1 MDKSKLI
8 AAAET
13 ALAGDWHKAHE
24 IVQQDEHDPMAC
36 WIHAVLHKIEG
47 DSWNSRYWYARTD
60 HRYEEWRDTPSEL
73 RFILKQASN
82 EIDELKKTLRGN

>member
-8 AAAET
+8 AAAEA

-36 WIHAVLHKIEG
+36 WIHAVLHKVEG
-47 DSWNSRYWYARTD
+47 DTWNSHFWYARTE
-60 HRYEEWRDTPSEL
+60 HQYGEWDDPIEEL
-73 RFILKQASN
+73 RAILDQFCRIS
-82 EIDELKKTLRGN
+82 G